1 MPVAW
6 TIKGESGKSFTDST
20 VTLASQSITSAVC
33 QFRSLEADTLT
44 LDYEVANYASHT
56 TFPELRQSVTLFR
69 DGTRFF
75 TGTVTSVSPRVTS
88 ESQSVRVV
96 VSGPW
101 WWLERIPMTSSQ
113 VDGEGNNAA
122 RPMYSFGTFAAGAD
136 MAANLSG
143 AIDRAISLG
152 APMLKGSIA
161 SSFTVPR
168 ITLSQQTCGGVISE
182 LVRLIPDTMVWFDY
196 SLSSTDDPTIKIER
210 RGAASSSMFTIAP
223 NLITNGD
230 FVSDISG
237 WTKSGDAASTIE
249 WDNGR
254 LKVNAATNYDGAVQ
268 SVSGLVS
275 GKAYKFSADYEFG
288 TATQLQIRAG
298 SEPSTDLS
306 SPSSGTAVNYF
317 TASSATMSI
326 YIRTGGSTGTMF
338 FDNISIVQVPS
349 VPSGSD
355 SVSTDLT
362 TIDIKPLIELEVSQ
376 VQVPYVTR
384 AATGETQYVT
394 QDSGTASTGKVE
406 ILPVSGPELVDFLP
420 NDQLDTLKIAAS
432 YAGDLTGLAEAVKAM
447 VYPGWADLSSTYGS
461 TEGSQW
467 GLDVT
472 DTFINGGSIPIVVER
487 NLSAANTGSSSSSG
501 STSQTFPAGTTAFAQ
516 TSFSSFSGKKF
527 VRFEDDQDPPQWA
540 IDDYSMVQYTP
551 AVISWFDGN
560 DTASNFNQ
568 DRRLDLLNIVQWTYS
583 RGSTN
588 NTGIEIPSAPTYLFG
603 IWTPT
608 NDEVKLWMMNTSDI
622 PADNT
627 LIRAADFTFAAPP
640 ANFAANLLAAQN
652 YIPHEGT
659 IGLSSADSGATRYRG
674 TKVNVSGSLST
685 LASMGALVESETVN
699 VSEGTTEIELG
710 QPPRLDFLEFSSRV
724 RRTPQD
730 NTNYIQVEPNW
741 NASAKAYFDKC
752 EDVDSFTWSTLQK
765 SAIHTFFNAL
775 LTMGDSSTDLTS
787 DIKALH
793 FYGANSAVCLRN
805 AMAPATVYAS
815 WNSAPVSGDFADGRL
830 DTDGLDGTFGRT
842 QAELGLATKQQ
853 GGFIAVTNVPRATMW
868 WMNAYS
874 SSTRNYQLKQDTG
887 ELAGRF
893 SYSVIAKGQ
902 NEAGST
908 ITDPARNGIFVSSR
922 QGNLV
927 TCVNRTNSNGR
938 LTNTHSRTQNAG
950 TSTNDISM
958 ILGSGSYNVQSHLSV
973 MGITYGLSTAETER
987 LSDALYDLAIGVGHT
1002 AIGST

>member
-1 MPVAW
+1 
-6 TIKGESGKSFTDST
+6 
-20 VTLASQSITSAVC
+20 
-33 QFRSLEADTLT
+33 
-44 LDYEVANYASHT
+44 
-56 TFPELRQSVTLFR
+56 
-69 DGTRFF
+69 
-75 TGTVTSVSPRVTS
+75 
-88 ESQSVRVV
+88 
-96 VSGPW
+96 
-101 WWLERIPMTSSQ
+101 
-113 VDGEGNNAA
+113 
-122 RPMYSFGTFAAGAD
+122 
-136 MAANLSG
+136 
-143 AIDRAISLG
+143 
-152 APMLKGSIA
+152 
-161 SSFTVPR
+161 
-168 ITLSQQTCGGVISE
+168 
-182 LVRLIPDTMVWFDY
+182 
-196 SLSSTDDPTIKIER
+196 
-210 RGAASSSMFTIAP
+210 
-223 NLITNGD
+223 
-230 FVSDISG
+230 
-237 WTKSGDAASTIE
+237 
-249 WDNGR
+249 
-254 LKVNAATNYDGAVQ
+254 
-268 SVSGLVS
+268 
-275 GKAYKFSADYEFG
+275 
-288 TATQLQIRAG
+288 
-298 SEPSTDLS
+298 
-306 SPSSGTAVNYF
+306 
-317 TASSATMSI
+317 
-326 YIRTGGSTGTMF
+326 
-338 FDNISIVQVPS
+338 
-349 VPSGSD
+349 
-355 SVSTDLT
+355 
-362 TIDIKPLIELEVSQ
+362 
-376 VQVPYVTR
+376 
-384 AATGETQYVT
+384 
-394 QDSGTASTGKVE
+394 
-406 ILPVSGPELVDFLP
+406 
-420 NDQLDTLKIAAS
+420 
-432 YAGDLTGLAEAVKAM
+432 
-447 VYPGWADLSSTYGS
+447 
-461 TEGSQW
+461 
-467 GLDVT
+467 
-472 DTFINGGSIPIVVER
+472 
-487 NLSAANTGSSSSSG
+487 
-501 STSQTFPAGTTAFAQ
+501 
-516 TSFSSFSGKKF
+516 
-527 VRFEDDQDPPQWA
+527 
-540 IDDYSMVQYTP
+540 MVQYTP